1 MPLATNAGAIDVATA
16 VVVPIG
22 VAFAFSTSLAII
34 LPPSPLPARVLRS
47 IPLSLAIFL
56 ANGLAIILPVFT
68 TGAASCVGAGEL
80 LVGAAI
86 GALAFA
92 DDDSVF
98 LPAFFIVS
106 KYYTTTHNV
115 KVF

>member
-1 MPLATNAGAIDVATA
+1 M
-16 VVVPIG
+16 PIG

-56 ANGLAIILPVFT
+56 ANGLAIILPVFN
-68 TGAASCVGAGEL
+68 TGAASCVGAGVL

-92 DDDSVF
+92 DDASVF
-98 LPAFFIVS
+98 LPAFIIVS
-106 KYYTTTHNV
+106 KYGAKSKPAGPTTAIVPFTGTASPA
-115 KVF
+115 